1 MRESIKNR
9 AAAIRH
15 YLSQTD
21 LAAGPATTY
30 GYSLTAAQWESL
42 RLLIETGKGTP
53 ADDRRLAELGR
64 VLKTLTK
71 QMGLGDDLTDSRGFL
86 VRDPQRLMYD
96 TWQEA
101 AEGWTA

>member
-15 YLSQTD
+15 YLAGQTD
-21 LAAGPATTY
+21 LVAGPATMY

-42 RLLIETGKGTP
+42 RLLIDTGMGTP

-64 VLKTLTK
+64 VLKTFTK
-71 QMGLGDDLTDSRGFL
+71 QIGLGDDLTGSRGFL

-101 AEGWTA
+101 AEAW